1 MASTIIVT
9 GDKLRK
15 RKKRLKITKIV
26 LLILLFLLI
35 SIFLILSI
43 VYKGGRFTVTLDP
56 NFSLKSGIV
65 IYETLEDKR
74 SQRKL
79 YASELEFMDNI
90 SVEWIPKNIASEA
103 EGSHNGKNYIAYTF
117 YIENQGTETLDYWY
131 QIVIDDVIKNVD
143 DAVRIMIYRNDEK
156 TIYAKKNEDLNA
168 SEKDTTPFYSK
179 EYAVLENRKDFKPND
194 IDKYTIVIW
203 LEGDDPECLD
213 NIIGGEIKMHMEIIE
228 EHIDQ
233 KVENEEEK
241 GKEEK

>member
-1 MASTIIVT
+1 MI
-9 GDKLRK
+9 
-15 RKKRLKITKIV
+15 
-26 LLILLFLLI
+26 
-35 SIFLILSI
+35 LILSI

-168 SEKDTTPFYSK
+168 PEKDTTPFYSK